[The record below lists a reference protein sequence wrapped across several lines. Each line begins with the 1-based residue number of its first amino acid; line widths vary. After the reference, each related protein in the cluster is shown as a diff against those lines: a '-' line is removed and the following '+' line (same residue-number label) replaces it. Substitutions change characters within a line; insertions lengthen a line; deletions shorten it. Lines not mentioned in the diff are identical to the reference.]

1 MSEKQTKRGMT
12 RRNFL
17 RGSAAVGTGM
27 LIVPSS
33 YVFGG
38 PSAPSNMITR
48 AVIGTGGMGM
58 GHVTKYPQTL
68 AVCDVDKNH
77 LANAKRKAGGQV
89 AAYSDWREVLERK
102 DIDTIHIPTPPH
114 WHAQIAIAAAKAGFD
129 IYSEKPA
136 THTLAESKALVEA
149 VERSGVVYQANTWGR
164 SYLGIGW
171 FMRKLVMSGQLGA

>member
-77 LANAKRKAGGQV
+77 LENAKRNRHDPHSDAAPLACADRHRGRQGGLRYLFGKACD
-89 AAYSDWREVLERK
+89 AYACGKQGSCGSR
-102 DIDTIHIPTPPH
+102 
-114 WHAQIAIAAAKAGFD
+114 
-129 IYSEKPA
+129 
-136 THTLAESKALVEA
+136 
-149 VERSGVVYQANTWGR
+149 
-164 SYLGIGW
+164 
-171 FMRKLVMSGQLGA
+171 

>member
-1 MSEKQTKRGMT
+1 MSEKQTKSGIT

-77 LANAKRKAGGQV
+77 LENAKRKAGGQV
-89 AAYSDWREVLERK
+89 AAYSDWREVFSLNVFFTQDSSLMTFVSIK
-102 DIDTIHIPTPPH
+102 QPPQPPEPF
-114 WHAQIAIAAAKAGFD
+114 ASFAIN
-129 IYSEKPA
+129 
-136 THTLAESKALVEA
+136 AL
-149 VERSGVVYQANTWGR
+149 
-164 SYLGIGW
+164 
-171 FMRKLVMSGQLGA
+171 FHH

>member
-1 MSEKQTKRGMT
+1 MSEKQTKSGMT

-38 PSAPSNMITR
+38 PNAPSNMITR

-77 LANAKRKAGGQV
+77 LENAKRKAGGQV
-89 AAYSDWREVLERK
+89 TAYSDWREVLERK
-102 DIDTIHIPTPPH
+102 DIDTIHIL
-114 WHAQIAIAAAKAGFD
+114 IL
-129 IYSEKPA
+129 KP
-136 THTLAESKALVEA
+136 V
-149 VERSGVVYQANTWGR
+149 
-164 SYLGIGW
+164 
-171 FMRKLVMSGQLGA
+171 GQ